1 MQQFKDNQVST
12 ILALCLEADLD
23 ADTLTGEKAK
33 AFTTKTAQELKES
46 IELASHIS
54 DNFIAFKLTSL
65 LSPKVLLKWSLV
77 LADLKLSFNSVANG
91 KEITYDQF
99 AAIHELEAIPAD
111 VKKRLFESADANKDG
126 IVSFLD
132 INAVI
137 TLRDTAVCKYLVEG
151 TNPENLTLDDLDV
164 VSHFNNEIDSMCAY
178 AQEKAVRVIIDAE
191 QTYFQPAI
199 NDLIIGLCR
208 TFNVRNLSGPL
219 IFNTY
224 QMYLK
229 NSVDLVISDV
239 KRAEEAGYSIGLKV
253 VRGAYM
259 VSERQRALEMGY
271 PSPIH
276 DTIED
281 SHDSFNAAI
290 KFLIEQIA
298 SNQHLLTSIRQ
309 MSLIV
314 ASHNR
319 ESNERTCE
327 MMKKYGI
334 AKGTLILTQTWRVGW
349 VWSVDGDAR
358 CYYPFYLFQWLFCV
372 QGILFL
378 T

>member
-191 QTYFQPAI
+191 QTYF
-199 NDLIIGLCR
+199 
-208 TFNVRNLSGPL
+208 
-219 IFNTY
+219 
-224 QMYLK
+224 
-229 NSVDLVISDV
+229 
-239 KRAEEAGYSIGLKV
+239 
-253 VRGAYM
+253 
-259 VSERQRALEMGY
+259 
-271 PSPIH
+271 
-276 DTIED
+276 
-281 SHDSFNAAI
+281 
-290 KFLIEQIA
+290 
-298 SNQHLLTSIRQ
+298 
-309 MSLIV
+309 
-314 ASHNR
+314 
-319 ESNERTCE
+319 
-327 MMKKYGI
+327 
-334 AKGTLILTQTWRVGW
+334 
-349 VWSVDGDAR
+349 
-358 CYYPFYLFQWLFCV
+358 
-372 QGILFL
+372 
-378 T
+378 